1 MIIQRGLM
9 YDNRQNIVIPNLPKD
24 LGPWDPP
31 KPGEGI
37 KGFDG
42 TPGAILRHVVYNRLP
57 SETKQDL
64 LDNWQYRETK
74 RRIRDRRGVLIRE
87 RIVFLKRAR
96 VYAAEFIYALPDT
109 NSMEFKLWV
118 ERQNHGGL
126 TRAEF
131 LAEQKAQRERLTD
144 RHSLRWNPA
153 KHRAKKQAKQQA
165 KQQAKHRARAQVA

>member
-9 YDNRQNIVIPNLPKD
+9 YDDRQNIVIPNLPKD

-96 VYAAEFIYALPDT
+96 VYAAEFVYALPDT
-109 NSMEFKLWV
+109 NSMEFKLWM

-131 LAEQKAQRERLTD
+131 LAEQKAQRERLAD

-165 KQQAKHRARAQVA
+165 KYRARAQAA

>member
-1 MIIQRGLM
+1 MIIQRGLI
-9 YDNRQNIVIPNLPKD
+9 YDNKQNIVIPHLPKD
-24 LGPWDPP
+24 LGMPWNPP

-37 KGFDG
+37 EGFDG

-57 SETKQDL
+57 GETKQDL
-64 LDNWQYRETK
+64 LSNWQYRETK

-131 LAEQKAQRERLTD
+131 LAQQKAQRERMAD

-153 KHRAKKQAKQQA
+153 KHRAKKQAKY
-165 KQQAKHRARAQVA
+165 RARAQAA

>member
-1 MIIQRGLM
+1 MIIQRGLI
-9 YDNRQNIVIPNLPKD
+9 YDNKQNIVIPNLPKN
-24 LGPWDPP
+24 LGPWNPP

-37 KGFDG
+37 EGFDG
-42 TPGAILRHVVYNRLP
+42 TPGAILRHVVYNRLT

-109 NSMEFKLWV
+109 NSMEFKLWM

-131 LAEQKAQRERLTD
+131 LAEQKAQRERMAD

-165 KQQAKHRARAQVA
+165 KYHARAQAA

>member
-1 MIIQRGLM
+1 M
-9 YDNRQNIVIPNLPKD
+9 
-24 LGPWDPP
+24 
-31 KPGEGI
+31 
-37 KGFDG
+37 
-42 TPGAILRHVVYNRLP
+42 VYNRLP

-96 VYAAEFIYALPDT
+96 VYAAEFVYALPNT
-109 NSMEFKLWV
+109 NSMEFKLWM

-131 LAEQKAQRERLTD
+131 LAEQKAQRERLAD

-153 KHRAKKQAKQQA
+153 KHRAKKQAKW
-165 KQQAKHRARAQVA
+165 ARAHAAA